1 MESSS
6 SLIFLPNFDDF
17 SMSGH
22 HRNRLGAD
30 KVENRAQITSFCT
43 KNIPTMLRVQ
53 FLSFP
58 INTAIKYFGQILMTF
73 PGPESTTAGK
83 VENLAQMIWFC
94 TKNIPTLFNVSCPY
108 G

>member
-1 MESSS
+1 
-6 SLIFLPNFDDF
+6 
-17 SMSGH
+17 
-22 HRNRLGAD
+22 
-30 KVENRAQITSFCT
+30 
-43 KNIPTMLRVQ
+43 MLRVQ

-108 G
+108 GWKMFQSKFDDFSGFERDWNRPGAGKV